1 MEQSKSIKTAN
12 TDYEIIDLIA
22 ERWSPRAFA
31 DTPVEQE
38 KLNQLFEAA
47 RWAPSSSNEQP
58 WRYIYAHKGTKGYD
72 KLFEALVSGNQEW
85 AKSAPVLGV
94 SIAKMQFD
102 YKNRNNR
109 HAYHDTGMAT
119 GMLLIQATQLGLYV
133 HQMGGFSQD
142 KMRELF
148 DIPEGYEPI
157 AAMAIGYLGDAD
169 TLSDKNK
176 ESELKPRERKPIS
189 EMSFNGEFKK

>member
-1 MEQSKSIKTAN
+1 MERSIKKAKTTHN
-12 TDYEIIDLIA
+12 ILDLIA

-31 DTPVEQE
+31 DQPVEQE

-58 WRYIYAHKGTKGYD
+58 WRYIYAHKGTAGYD

-94 SIAKMQFD
+94 SIAKMHYD
-102 YKNRNNR
+102 YKNRDNR

-119 GMLLIQATQLGLYV
+119 GMLLIQATYLGLYV
-133 HQMGGFSQD
+133 HQMGGFSQE
-142 KMRELF
+142 KIMELF
-148 DIPEGYEPI
+148 DIPEGYEAV
-157 AAMAIGYLGDAD
+157 AAIAIGYLGDAD

-176 ESELKPRERKPIS
+176 ESELKPRERKPLNEIV
-189 EMSFNGEFKK
+189 FNGEFKK